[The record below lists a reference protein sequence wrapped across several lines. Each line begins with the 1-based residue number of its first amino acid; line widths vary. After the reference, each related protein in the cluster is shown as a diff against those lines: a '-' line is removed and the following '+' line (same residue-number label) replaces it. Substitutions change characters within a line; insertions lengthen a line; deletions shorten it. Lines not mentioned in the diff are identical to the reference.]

1 MSILYLIII
10 NILISSSSDNI
21 YCLFNRNYLAMTA
34 KIIDGK
40 AIAEQNLNKLKQEI
54 LEREN
59 NDIRRPCLAV
69 ILVGDDPA
77 SSIYVNKKKS
87 ACENVG
93 IKSVSHQLPTDTNQS
108 NLNDLINTLNQDE
121 DVDGIL
127 VQSPLPKHLDEELI
141 IELISPNKDVDGF
154 HPFNI
159 GSLAIRQPRLRSCT
173 PYGVIKM
180 LKASNI
186 NLEGL
191 DATIVG
197 VSNNVGRPMA
207 LELLLEKCTIT
218 SCHSRTKDLEAKVR
232 QADLVVVA
240 AGKQNLVRGEWI
252 KKGAIVVDIGI
263 NRINNKL
270 VGDVEFE
277 VASQNASYITPVP
290 GGVGPMTVATLMENT
305 LQAQKLNA
313 IGLQ

>member
-1 MSILYLIII
+1 
-10 NILISSSSDNI
+10 
-21 YCLFNRNYLAMTA
+21 MTA
-34 KIIDGK
+34 KIIDGN
-40 AIAEQNLNKLKQEI
+40 AIAKENLSKLKQEI
-54 LEREN
+54 LERRDEG
-59 NDIRRPCLAV
+59 IRPPCLAV

-93 IKSVSHQLPTDTNQS
+93 IKSVSHQLPTDTNQLD
-108 NLNDLINTLNQDE
+108 LNDLINKLNQDK

-127 VQSPLPKHLDEELI
+127 VQSPLPKHLNEELI

-218 SCHSRTKDLEAKVR
+218 SCHSRTKNLEEKVR

-240 AGKQNLVRGEWI
+240 AGRQNLVRGEWI

-305 LQAQKLNA
+305 LQAQKLND

>member
-1 MSILYLIII
+1 
-10 NILISSSSDNI
+10 
-21 YCLFNRNYLAMTA
+21 MTA

-313 IGLQ
+313 ISLQ

>member
-1 MSILYLIII
+1 
-10 NILISSSSDNI
+10 
-21 YCLFNRNYLAMTA
+21 MTA

-69 ILVGDDPA
+69 ILVGNDPA

>member
-1 MSILYLIII
+1 
-10 NILISSSSDNI
+10 
-21 YCLFNRNYLAMTA
+21 MTA
-34 KIIDGK
+34 KIIDGN
-40 AIAEQNLNKLKQEI
+40 AISKENLSNLKQEI
-54 LEREN
+54 QQREN
-59 NDIRRPCLAV
+59 DGIRPPCLAV
-69 ILVGDDPA
+69 ILVGEDPA

-93 IKSVSHQLPTDTNQS
+93 IKSVSHHLPTDTTQS
-108 NLNDLINTLNQDE
+108 DLNDLIKTLNENE

-127 VQSPLPKHLDEELI
+127 VQSPLPKQLNEDLI

-180 LKASNI
+180 LKAAKI

-218 SCHSRTKDLEAKVR
+218 SCHSKTKDLEGKVR

-240 AGKQNLVRGEWI
+240 AGKQNLVKGEWI
-252 KKGAIVVDIGI
+252 KQGAIVVDIGI
-263 NRINNKL
+263 NRIDNKL

-277 VASQNASYITPVP
+277 VASKNASYITPVP

-305 LQAQKLNA
+305 LQAQKLNNSS
-313 IGLQ
+313 LQ

>member
-1 MSILYLIII
+1 
-10 NILISSSSDNI
+10 
-21 YCLFNRNYLAMTA
+21 MTA